1 MRGFVVAGERVKRTK
16 RYCDEGEWGRVR
28 VEGEEKIRR
37 TLKCERL

>member
-1 MRGFVVAGERVKRTK
+1 MMGFVVAGERVKRTK
-16 RYCDEGEWGRVR
+16 RYEGEWGRFR